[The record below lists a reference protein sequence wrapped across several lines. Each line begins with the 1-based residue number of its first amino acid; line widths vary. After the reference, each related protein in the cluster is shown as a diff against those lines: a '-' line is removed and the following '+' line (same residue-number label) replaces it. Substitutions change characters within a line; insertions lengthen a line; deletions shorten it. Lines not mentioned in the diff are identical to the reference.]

1 MAKITLN
8 RDTEFIVGEEK
19 VLVYIMA
26 LLFFGLFIYAIVDAI
41 IKGFTNLNYITYLFA
56 LALIPALYFFKK
68 GRSNT
73 IHIRINKA
81 GIYQQEKLITGWAN
95 FLNAYVTQKEKTI
108 SIQDNFL
115 LIVEYTKD
123 GSDKGFRKKIPLTNT
138 QNKSEE
144 QVLEAVKFFW
154 LSFRRGF

>member
-1 MAKITLN
+1 MAKVTLN
-8 RDTEFIVGEEK
+8 RDTEFVVGEEK
-19 VLVYIMA
+19 VLVYVMA
-26 LLFFGLFIYAIVDAI
+26 ILFFGLFVYAVIDAF
-41 IKGFTNLNYITYLFA
+41 IKGFTNLTYTSYLFA
-56 LALIPALYFFKK
+56 LALLPALYFFKK
-68 GRSNT
+68 GRSNA
-73 IHIRINKA
+73 IHIRINKT

-115 LIVEYTKD
+115 LIVEYSKE

-154 LSFRRGF
+154 LGFRRGF